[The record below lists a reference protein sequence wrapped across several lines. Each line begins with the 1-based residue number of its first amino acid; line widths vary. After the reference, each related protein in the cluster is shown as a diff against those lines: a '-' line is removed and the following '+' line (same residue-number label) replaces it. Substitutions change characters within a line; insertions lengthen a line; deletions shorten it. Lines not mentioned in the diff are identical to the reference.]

1 MTVLKIHWIDQ
12 NQAQLQLKF
21 SVSITTLTSILFLI
35 WSSLIHYNWDEMD
48 MYTEFS
54 TLVEINQLN
63 KPLTCSLRF
72 LNGLEEL

>member
-35 WSSLIHYNWDEMD
+35 WSSLIHYNWDEMG